1 MCWRLKAK
9 DSTRD
14 SHYMEEILC
23 LLRVIG
29 IQRTMLFEV
38 KEGEKEE
45 IQRSVEV
52 LLTKRQEEVRDSLTR
67 ESD

>member
-1 MCWRLKAK
+1 
-9 DSTRD
+9 
-14 SHYMEEILC
+14 
-23 LLRVIG
+23 VIG